1 MCVTKRSRWRVTETA
16 LTGVLHQALYARP
29 EGALCIAYSGGPDST
44 ALLHALAHMPDA
56 RTRGLRALH
65 VDHGL
70 HAESARWAAH
80 CRAFCAALGLACEVH
95 VVKVDRSGGIGL
107 EAAARHARYAVFA
120 EYLHANERL
129 VFGHHLD
136 DQVETVLL
144 KLLRGAGPEGLGGM
158 RVERSLGSGT
168 LWRPLLEVPRQ
179 VLRDYIQAH
188 NLPCIHD
195 PSNDDRQLARNHLR
209 HEVIPLLQAHW
220 PQAAISIAHS
230 AKLCRAAADKLQ
242 NEWLA
247 ALEALRDDA
256 TNSLDA
262 RGWLALPPALRDP
275 LLAHWLHVQGL
286 NAPTTAQRL
295 QIERQC
301 TSQDGQLPCIQWPG
315 AEVHVWK
322 NRLWAMAP
330 RGKAPS
336 PTELSWQGEAMA
348 LPDGGSLTLEPASR
362 LPIALEVRWR
372 SGGERIKPVG
382 DRHTRD
388 LRALFQSGA
397 IPPWQR
403 DVCPLLYEGDQL
415 IAVADRWL
423 SARAAAIFNQAGAQ
437 PRWRPGR

>member
-1 MCVTKRSRWRVTETA
+1 MQ
-16 LTGVLHQALYARP
+16 QALCTHR
-29 EGALCIAYSGGPDST
+29 EGSLCVAYSGGPDSS
-44 ALLHALAHMPDA
+44 ALLHALAHMPEA
-56 RTRGLRALH
+56 RARGLRALH

-80 CRAFCAALGLACEVH
+80 CRAFCAALGLPCDVH
-95 VVKVDRSGGIGL
+95 VVKVDRSSGIGL

-120 EYLHANERL
+120 EYLHENERL

-158 RVERSLGSGT
+158 RAERPLGHGAV
-168 LWRPLLEVPRQ
+168 WRPLLEVPRQ
-179 VLRDYIQAH
+179 VLRDYVQTH
-188 NLPCIHD
+188 DLPCIHD

-209 HEVIPLLQAHW
+209 HEVIPLLRTHW
-220 PQAAISIAHS
+220 PQAAISVAHS
-230 AKLCRAAADKLQ
+230 AKLCRTAADELQ

-247 ALEALRDDA
+247 ALETLRDDV

-275 LLAHWLHVQGL
+275 LLAHWLHSQGL
-286 NAPTTAQRL
+286 TAPTTGQRQ

-301 TSQDGQLPCIQWPG
+301 TAQDGQLPCIQWPG

-330 RGKAPS
+330 RNSVPPPAN
-336 PTELSWQGEAMA
+336 LSWQGERLP
-348 LPDGGSLTLEPASR
+348 LPDGGSLSLTHTAQ
-362 LPIALEVRWR
+362 LPVLLDVRWR
-372 SGGERIKPVG
+372 SGGERIKPIG
-382 DRHTRD
+382 HRHTRD
-388 LRALFQSGA
+388 LRSLFQTGA

-403 DVCPLLYEGDQL
+403 DVCPLLYEGDEL

-423 SARAAAIFNQAGAQ
+423 SERAAEIFRGAGAQ
-437 PRWRPGR
+437 PRWQPGR